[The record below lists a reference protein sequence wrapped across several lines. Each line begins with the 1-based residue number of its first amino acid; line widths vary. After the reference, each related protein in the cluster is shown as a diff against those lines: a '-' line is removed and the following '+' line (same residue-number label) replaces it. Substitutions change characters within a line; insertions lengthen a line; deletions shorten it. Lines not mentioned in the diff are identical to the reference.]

1 MPESYKTQQL
11 DKGEN
16 EPSTSKCVS
25 SCLKNPGL
33 FLKIEVKGRN
43 KKVEWGSGGLGYSRQ

>member
-1 MPESYKTQQL
+1 MPESYKTRQL

-25 SCLKNPGL
+25 SCRKNPGL
-33 FLKIEVKGRN
+33 FLKIEGEGRN
-43 KKVEWGSGGLGYSRQ
+43 KKVEWGSSL

>member
-1 MPESYKTQQL
+1 MPESYKTRQL

-16 EPSTSKCVS
+16 EPSTAKYVS

-33 FLKIEVKGRN
+33 FLKIEVEGTN
-43 KKVEWGSGGLGYSRQ
+43 KKSRMGVWGSRL